1 MGNKQFVCVRIQG
14 RESLFLKE
22 WATKLRFYRTNE
34 KQTYLAVLLCSYAQ
48 DLFIQIIIINYINYV
63 KVLD

>member
-1 MGNKQFVCVRIQG
+1 MLNYDQFNALCIISRTMGNKQFVCVRIQG

-34 KQTYLAVLLCSYAQ
+34 NKH
-48 DLFIQIIIINYINYV
+48 I
-63 KVLD
+63 